1 MDQEKEDE
9 FKIKKSFLKRYTRI
23 QKRIERL
30 EYKLFMLDEKL
41 YTVKNA
47 SISDLPRGGVPVTFD
62 DLVARKED
70 TQERVNHLTEKA
82 RTIRREIYSV
92 LDLLD
97 DDRHVEVLE
106 LLFID
111 GLSHD
116 DVADEMG
123 YSTRQVYR
131 LYKEAVKSIRSMDN
145 HTSLNASF

>member
-1 MDQEKEDE
+1 MDQLGENL
-9 FKIKKSFLKRYTRI
+9 FKRNKHFLLGYSRMK
-23 QKRIERL
+23 KRIERL
-30 EYKLFMLDEKL
+30 EQKLLELDDRL
-41 YTVKNA
+41 YNA
-47 SISDLPRGGVPVTFD
+47 RTSTISDMPRGGVPVTFD

-106 LLFID
+106 LLFIE

-123 YSTRQVYR
+123 YSTRQIYR
-131 LYKEAVKSIRSMDN
+131 FYKEAVKSI
-145 HTSLNASF
+145 SLIRN